1 MTEEP
6 EQPNTNHANPAEST
20 SPLGTYQVGYGR
32 PPVASRFKPGQSGN
46 GKGRPKALKSAK
58 SVVNAI
64 ANSKI
69 AVTENGK
76 RKKRTMREI
85 AIFRM
90 FELAVKG
97 DKGAITAVI
106 NLMDRYEP
114 VAPDE
119 KASEADQQV
128 NRELLLSA
136 IARFQKKTSENS
148 HDH

>member
-1 MTEEP
+1 MVREAQMTENP
-6 EQPNTNHANPAEST
+6 EQPNASKTDSPEST
-20 SPLGTYQVGYGR
+20 SAGGSYQVGYGR

-46 GKGRPKALKSAK
+46 SRGRPKALKSAK
-58 SVVNAI
+58 AVVNAI

-97 DKGAITAVI
+97 DK
-106 NLMDRYEP
+106 
-114 VAPDE
+114 
-119 KASEADQQV
+119 
-128 NRELLLSA
+128 
-136 IARFQKKTSENS
+136 
-148 HDH
+148 